1 MRWILNT
8 HSYSIGAGK
17 ARTLSNRLF
26 RSRDESRI
34 RKKTTLLK
42 LSSDTDRSF
51 AAKMMC
57 VLNITSDVGK
67 IFFWNLS
74 LLHKEK
80 YIYAK

>member
-34 RKKTTLLK
+34 RKKNLLK

-67 IFFWNLS
+67 IYFWN
-74 LLHKEK
+74 
-80 YIYAK
+80 

>member
-26 RSRDESRI
+26 QSSDESRI

-67 IFFWNLS
+67 IFFWN
-74 LLHKEK
+74 
-80 YIYAK
+80 

>member
-34 RKKTTLLK
+34 RKKTTILK

-51 AAKMMC
+51 TAKMMC
-57 VLNITSDVGK
+57 ILNIISDVGK
-67 IFFWNLS
+67 IFFWN
-74 LLHKEK
+74 
-80 YIYAK
+80 